1 MKQVS
6 EKLGVRYVLEGSIQ
20 RSGDHVRINAQ
31 LIDALSGNHLWAER
45 YDREL
50 KDIFALQDE
59 MVIKILNSLQ
69 MKLSGG
75 DIEEVGKFNE
85 KYFRGP
91 HGLDCYLKFW
101 EAFRYIRQATI
112 ESNNKGLRILEDAVA
127 MCPENPLLYSTLASS
142 YVSKILTLDT
152 NSPQEAIEKI
162 RDLSNKAM
170 SMDNSWGH
178 VPLCWLYLWKKDY
191 EKAIAEGEKV
201 FNLAPWNVWNIDF
214 YGMILT

>member
-1 MKQVS
+1 MFVIARNSTFVFKGKPVDVKQVS

-91 HGLDCYLKFW
+91 HGLDCYLKFSGS
-101 EAFRYIRQATI
+101 FSLHQA
-112 ESNNKGLRILEDAVA
+112 
-127 MCPENPLLYSTLASS
+127 S
-142 YVSKILTLDT
+142 YYRE
-152 NSPQEAIEKI
+152 Q
-162 RDLSNKAM
+162 
-170 SMDNSWGH
+170 
-178 VPLCWLYLWKKDY
+178 
-191 EKAIAEGEKV
+191 
-201 FNLAPWNVWNIDF
+201 
-214 YGMILT
+214 